1 MKETKRTSKIISI
14 VLTFAML
21 FSLFSVAGTV
31 TASAYDENPYESL
44 VNTTTTVKF
53 NNIDWY
59 VIADNSTTESEGTLT
74 LLASEPFLNKDTY
87 HESSNEYS
95 ESNIKNALDS
105 LTANGGSFAAVADM
119 IKSVDL
125 TDVNVS
131 GAKLYLLSK
140 SEVESI
146 TNEEI
151 LLCTTTALGDLQTNA
166 SWWWLRTSG
175 DNNKV
180 WCVDARTN
188 PEGSSRLK
196 ANGIDTA
203 RNIRPALQ
211 LDLSKVTF
219 DAETKTFIMGN
230 EVARV
235 TVDGTSTYYTSFAD
249 ALEAWVSGS
258 TLTLLADVE
267 ITERILIYDT
277 RTIDLNGYGIKR
289 IGNDQVFAIDAAD
302 ASLTINDG
310 AKTRTDTGDNRPN
323 GVVGGYL
330 TGGNNT
336 DTYGWG
342 GGIYLGSGATLTMNG
357 GTITGN
363 MANGN
368 GGGVVVSGSTF
379 IMTGGTISNNRANNG
394 GGVAVSNGGT
404 FEMSGGTITGN
415 TGGWGA
421 GVYVEGSTFNMTGG
435 TISGNNAYNDGWGGG
450 VFVFTNAVFNVSG
463 TPVICDNYKG
473 TTLSN
478 VHLQMY
484 NGSATIN
491 VVSPGLNDG
500 ANIGVTM
507 MFSDVFTSSSNTEYN
522 VASYFTDDSA
532 ERTVVKNDDGQ
543 LLFDGPVYIFDA
555 ESSSDPSYKRE
566 VDIPTTNGIDNTTK
580 VEALINMESLA
591 DDGWA
596 QMQVIYNNWS
606 QNKTVGISSEPGIA
620 KYTLDYSDIDKSRV
634 KLFIQLVGKAKLL
647 ALTVTNSDGTTKTYG
662 SWTAPVTYKVVGG
675 TWSDDT
681 TDDITENVQKGST
694 LASIPTG
701 MKVSEGYTGEGSWDE
716 DPTDATITE
725 AKTYTYTFEAIPT
738 AAVSPSADAGTVT
751 VEETTLYH
759 SYPDYW
765 SFTATA
771 ATGYKFV
778 KWTCNYDGS
787 PVTKYENPYRIPK
800 DNMDKVTDLTAVF
813 ESDAGANTPY
823 TDFLVTTDANKTKSV
838 NDLAA
843 LQVTFNGKPWYIIED
858 NSTADSDPTVTLF
871 AADTSFGVSAFSDN
885 VSNDYSDSLIKPALW
900 DLTSSGSF
908 KDIDKAIASVYLE
921 DVDSSGKLYLLSTD
935 EASALPANV
944 LKITFSG
951 TSNESYAPWWLR
963 SKANHEGNVAQ
974 VYRNGHIDSGYGAA
988 VTEVFGVRPALKL
1001 DLNKV
1006 KFDSESKTFT
1016 LDNSVTIFFSSLPQM
1031 KIENQII
1038 DASQA
1043 DVTILNTYSN
1053 TVKAA
1058 IAEDGSDGSYTD
1070 VPSNGTY
1077 RLSGGKYKITEANV
1091 NGDTKYF
1098 TFTPIYFKAAA
1109 VPATV
1114 TANDR
1119 TYDGTE
1125 QPLVNVDNSTLVG
1138 GTMYYALGNET
1149 EATETATTDVPTATN
1164 AGTYYVWYK
1173 AAGDNDHG
1181 DSQDYSAKVIIGK
1194 ATPDCAVPDDL
1205 TAECG
1210 TNVGDIE
1217 LPEGFAWDTPDEP
1230 INNIG
1235 DNEFTVTFTP
1245 EDTDNYLTIDDI
1257 TVIVKGTGIHHEEKA
1272 PTCDETGTAEYW
1284 EDGLG
1289 NKFSDENG
1297 TNAITDEQIVLDK
1310 LGHEWG
1316 DPEWTWNGDCTE
1328 ATATFTC
1335 KNESK
1340 HTQTETATVTSETT
1354 PATTDADGKTVYTAK
1369 VTFNGKEYTDEK
1381 TVVIPKIVANEY
1393 ILLNPED
1400 VTWKP
1405 GDGVITLL
1413 IKRTDGQTAADKLV
1427 GVTVGGIPIPSAYY
1441 LVNETPDGLAVTF
1454 PEEAVVQIPAG
1465 EYTVVVNFTDGKVEK
1480 KVTIESADVP
1490 PTIGG
1495 ILGDVNGDGQVDSGD
1510 ALLILRKSVDME
1522 EFDET
1527 QNFLGD
1533 VNEDGTIDSADAL
1546 AVLRYSVG
1554 HVDYEKIGTPV
1565 TKPAE

>member
-1 MKETKRTSKIISI
+1 MLKTKKISKLLAL
-14 VLTFAML
+14 VLTLAMVL
-21 FSLFSVAGTV
+21 SLFSVTGAV
-31 TASAYDENPYESL
+31 TASAESAYGTY

-59 VIADNSTTESEGTLT
+59 VIADNSTAVNEGTVT
-74 LLASEPFLNKDTY
+74 LFASQPILNKSTY
-87 HESSNEYS
+87 HESSNEYNVS
-95 ESNIKNALDS
+95 DIKNALDS

-140 SEVESI
+140 SEVEAI

-166 SWWWLRTSG
+166 SWWWLRTPG

-180 WCVDARTN
+180 WCVDARTT

-249 ALEAWVSGS
+249 ALAAWVSGS

-289 IGNDQVFAIDAAD
+289 IGNDQVFAIDTAD

-310 AKTRTDTGDNRPN
+310 EPTRTDTGSNRPN

-330 TGGNNT
+330 TGGNNN

-342 GGIYLGSGATLTMNG
+342 GGIYLGNGATLTMNG

-379 IMTGGTISNNRANNG
+379 IMTGGTIS
-394 GGVAVSNGGT
+394 
-404 FEMSGGTITGN
+404 
-415 TGGWGA
+415 
-421 GVYVEGSTFNMTGG
+421 
-435 TISGNNAYNDGWGGG
+435 GNNAYNDGWGGG
-450 VFVFTNAVFNVSG
+450 VFVYTNAVFNVSG

-484 NGSATIN
+484 DGSATIN

-555 ESSSDPSYKRE
+555 ESSSDPSYKLQ

-596 QMQVIYNNWS
+596 QMQVIYDNWS
-606 QNKTVGISSEPGIA
+606 QNKSEGISAEPGIA
-620 KYTLDYSDIDKSRV
+620 KYTLDYSDIDKSKV

-675 TWSDDT
+675 TWSDDSN
-681 TDDITENVQKGST
+681 DEITEDVQKGSKP
-694 LASIPTG
+694 ASIPTG
-701 MKVSEGYTGEGSWDE
+701 MKASEGYTGEGSWDV
-716 DPTDATITE
+716 DPTNATITE
-725 AKTYTYTFEAIPT
+725 AATFTYTFEAIPT
-738 AAVSPSADAGTVT
+738 ATVSPSADAGTVT

-765 SFTATA
+765 SFTAA
-771 ATGYKFV
+771 PKDGYKFV

-787 PVTKYENPYRIPK
+787 PVTKFENPYRIPK
-800 DNMDKVTDLTAVF
+800 DNMDKLTDLTAVF
-813 ESDAGANTPY
+813 ESDGSANTPY
-823 TDFLVTTDANKTKSV
+823 TDFLVTTDANKTKSGD
-838 NDLAA
+838 DLTA

-885 VSNDYSDSLIKPALW
+885 ESNAYSDSVIKSALW
-900 DLTSSGSF
+900 ALTSSGSF
-908 KDIDKAIASVYLE
+908 KDVSGAIADVYLE

-935 EASALPANV
+935 EASMLPSNV
-944 LKITFSG
+944 LKIEFSG
-951 TSNESYAPWWLR
+951 TSNASYAPWWLR
-963 SKANHEGNVAQ
+963 SKAGHEGNVAQ
-974 VYRNGHIDSGYGAA
+974 VYLNGHIDSGYGAA

-1001 DLNKV
+1001 DLSKV

-1016 LDNSVTIFFSSLPQM
+1016 LDNSITILFSSLPQM
-1031 KIENQII
+1031 KIEKQII
-1038 DASQA
+1038 DASQV
-1043 DVTILNTYSN
+1043 DVTIKNTYSN

-1058 IAEDGSDGSYTD
+1058 IAEEGSGVSYTD
-1070 VPSNGTY
+1070 VPSGGTY
-1077 RLSGGKYKITEANV
+1077 KLSGGKYKITEANA
-1091 NGDTKYF
+1091 NGTTKYF
-1098 TFTPIYFKAAA
+1098 TFAPIEESTYTVTYDANGGTGTVPTDTHTYAKGDYVNFENPGELKNDGYEFIGWNTDPDADTGLDPYQMGEENVTFYAVWEAIPVIEVEVGRDVNVDTFMLGYAVSAAVENEAYAATTVPNVDYYFTVTGVAEGSTTVTLTYEDRSGTLRVKKYIVNVVPFQVAHVDCTPENGGTATVTKNSDGTYTFKAIPEKGYAFDMAFYNDEYEGGSGSGTIYEDEYLFDNTGYTTIIVHVYFKA
-1109 VPATV
+1109 
-1114 TANDR
+1114 
-1119 TYDGTE
+1119 
-1125 QPLVNVDNSTLVG
+1125 VDD
-1138 GTMYYALGNET
+1138 ET
-1149 EATETATTDVPTATN
+1149 PDE
-1164 AGTYYVWYK
+1164 
-1173 AAGDNDHG
+1173 
-1181 DSQDYSAKVIIGK
+1181 
-1194 ATPDCAVPDDL
+1194 ATPDDATPDEATPDEA
-1205 TAECG
+1205 TPDEATPDEA
-1210 TNVGDIE
+1210 TPDE
-1217 LPEGFAWDTPDEP
+1217 ATPDEATPDEP
-1230 INNIG
+1230 TPDEPDKP
-1235 DNEFTVTFTP
+1235 DNPDEP
-1245 EDTDNYLTIDDI
+1245 DKPDKPDN
-1257 TVIVKGTGIHHEEKA
+1257 
-1272 PTCDETGTAEYW
+1272 P
-1284 EDGLG
+1284 
-1289 NKFSDENG
+1289 
-1297 TNAITDEQIVLDK
+1297 DK
-1310 LGHEWG
+1310 PD
-1316 DPEWTWNGDCTE
+1316 DPEP
-1328 ATATFTC
+1328 
-1335 KNESK
+1335 KP
-1340 HTQTETATVTSETT
+1340 ET
-1354 PATTDADGKTVYTAK
+1354 K
-1369 VTFNGKEYTDEK
+1369 
-1381 TVVIPKIVANEY
+1381 
-1393 ILLNPED
+1393 
-1400 VTWKP
+1400 
-1405 GDGVITLL
+1405 
-1413 IKRTDGQTAADKLV
+1413 
-1427 GVTVGGIPIPSAYY
+1427 
-1441 LVNETPDGLAVTF
+1441 GL
-1454 PEEAVVQIPAG
+1454 
-1465 EYTVVVNFTDGKVEK
+1465 
-1480 KVTIESADVP
+1480 
-1490 PTIGG
+1490 
-1495 ILGDVNGDGQVDSGD
+1495 LGDVNNDGVVDAID
-1510 ALLILRKSVDME
+1510 ALLILRASLQLDT
-1522 EFDET
+1522 FDAVQT
-1527 QNFLGD
+1527 FLGD
-1533 VNEDGTIDSADAL
+1533 VDGDAIITSNDAL
-1546 AVLRYSVG
+1546 EVLRYSIQLPAN
-1554 HVDYEKIGTPV
+1554 ENIGTEVKIPE
-1565 TKPAE
+1565 A

>member
-1 MKETKRTSKIISI
+1 MKETKRTSKIISL

-44 VNTTTTVKF
+44 VNTTSVITFDNKA
-53 NNIDWY
+53 WY
-59 VIADNSTTESEGTLT
+59 LIEDNSTAANAGTVT
-74 LLASEPFLNKDTY
+74 LLAKEC
-87 HESSNEYS
+87 
-95 ESNIKNALDS
+95 
-105 LTANGGSFAAVADM
+105 V
-119 IKSVDL
+119 
-125 TDVNVS
+125 
-131 GAKLYLLSK
+131 GASMY
-140 SEVESI
+140 
-146 TNEEI
+146 
-151 LLCTTTALGDLQTNA
+151 
-166 SWWWLRTSG
+166 G
-175 DNNKV
+175 DNN
-180 WCVDARTN
+180 TYS
-188 PEGSSRLK
+188 GSIVETFVNGWYAHNISAAAKAAVSGSGMFLLTTAQATTIKSANQDVLK
-196 ANGIDTA
+196 CPDVSGGDWWLCSPAGPGAVFVFGGSGDVFDGGSPVTTTLGV
-203 RNIRPALQ
+203 RPALK

-235 TVDGTSTYYTSFAD
+235 TVDGTSTYYTSFAE

-277 RTIDLNGYGIKR
+277 RTINLNGYGIKR
-289 IGNDQVFAIDAAD
+289 IGNDQVFAIDTAD

-342 GGIYLGSGATLTMNG
+342 GGIYLGNGAMLTMNG

-421 GVYVEGSTFNMTGG
+421 GVCVDGSTFNMTGG

-450 VFVFTNAVFNVSG
+450 VFVYTNAVFNVSG

-478 VHLQMY
+478 VHLQLY

-580 VEALINMESLA
+580 VEALIDMESLA

-694 LASIPTG
+694 PASIPTG

-885 VSNDYSDSLIKPALW
+885 GSNDYSDSLIKPALW

-908 KDIDKAIASVYLE
+908 KDVDKAIASVYLE

-963 SKANHEGNVAQ
+963 SKAGHEGNVAQ

-1098 TFTPIYFKAAA
+1098 TFTPIVEPTEIYTVTYDANCGTATITDNSDGTYTLNATPNEGYAFDMALYNVEYIGGSGSGTITTDEYTFSGSEYTSIVVHVYFKAAA

-1114 TANDR
+1114 SANDR

-1125 QPLVNVDNSTLVG
+1125 QPLVNVDNSTLSG

-1164 AGTYYVWYK
+1164 AGTYYV
-1173 AAGDNDHG
+1173 
-1181 DSQDYSAKVIIGK
+1181 
-1194 ATPDCAVPDDL
+1194 
-1205 TAECG
+1205 
-1210 TNVGDIE
+1210 
-1217 LPEGFAWDTPDEP
+1217 
-1230 INNIG
+1230 
-1235 DNEFTVTFTP
+1235 
-1245 EDTDNYLTIDDI
+1245 
-1257 TVIVKGTGIHHEEKA
+1257 
-1272 PTCDETGTAEYW
+1272 
-1284 EDGLG
+1284 
-1289 NKFSDENG
+1289 
-1297 TNAITDEQIVLDK
+1297 
-1310 LGHEWG
+1310 
-1316 DPEWTWNGDCTE
+1316 
-1328 ATATFTC
+1328 
-1335 KNESK
+1335 
-1340 HTQTETATVTSETT
+1340 
-1354 PATTDADGKTVYTAK
+1354 
-1369 VTFNGKEYTDEK
+1369 
-1381 TVVIPKIVANEY
+1381 
-1393 ILLNPED
+1393 
-1400 VTWKP
+1400 
-1405 GDGVITLL
+1405 
-1413 IKRTDGQTAADKLV
+1413 
-1427 GVTVGGIPIPSAYY
+1427 
-1441 LVNETPDGLAVTF
+1441 
-1454 PEEAVVQIPAG
+1454 
-1465 EYTVVVNFTDGKVEK
+1465 
-1480 KVTIESADVP
+1480 
-1490 PTIGG
+1490 
-1495 ILGDVNGDGQVDSGD
+1495 
-1510 ALLILRKSVDME
+1510 
-1522 EFDET
+1522 
-1527 QNFLGD
+1527 
-1533 VNEDGTIDSADAL
+1533 
-1546 AVLRYSVG
+1546 
-1554 HVDYEKIGTPV
+1554 
-1565 TKPAE
+1565 